1 VPLISDRTR
10 RLEGG
15 GSRAEAPSP
24 LRWAMGLSALA
35 VVAAGCT
42 DPQGGIYAHSWC
54 RPTAADNQAYVMLD
68 DMEDGDSLACAGGG
82 SWTVDGTGDLAPQ
95 KVGGPA
101 TPTDLPAADQAL
113 RAPSFRAQ
121 YLHGTLVPGGYARII
136 LPLPATLA
144 DLRPFQEIDFWARG
158 DGVADTVRVGLFTA
172 SAIDGDFGDDV
183 VIQPT
188 WGDDGKNNNVAIAAF
203 TRSDGVTHVTAD
215 DLSASTAIQFLFSS
229 DKNGGATSFGFW
241 IDDVELKRLPVP

>member
-1 VPLISDRTR
+1 MPPISDRR
-10 RLEGG
+10 RRFDGDASG
-15 GSRAEAPSP
+15 AKAASP
-24 LRWAMGLSALA
+24 LKWALGLSVLS
-35 VVAAGCT
+35 VVAAGCA
-42 DPQGGIYAHSWC
+42 DPQSGIYARSWC
-54 RPTAADNQAYVMLD
+54 HPTTADNQPYVMLD
-68 DMEDGDSLACAGGG
+68 DMEDGDSLGCAGGG
-82 SWTVDGTGDLAPQ
+82 SWMVDGTGDFAPQ
-95 KVGGPA
+95 KVVGPA
-101 TPTDLPAADQAL
+101 SPTDLSAADQAL

-136 LPLPATLA
+136 LPLPAA
-144 DLRPFQEIDFWARG
+144 FSDLRPFQEIDFWARG
-158 DGVADTVRVGLFTA
+158 DGVPVTVRVGLFTA

-188 WGDDGKNNNVAIAAF
+188 WGDDGKNNNAAIAAF

-229 DKNGGATSFGFW
+229 DRNGGAASFGFW